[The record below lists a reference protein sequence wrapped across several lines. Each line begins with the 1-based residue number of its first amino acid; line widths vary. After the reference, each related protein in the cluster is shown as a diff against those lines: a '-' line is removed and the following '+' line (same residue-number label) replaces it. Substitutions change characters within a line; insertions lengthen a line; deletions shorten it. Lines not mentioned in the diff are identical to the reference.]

1 MYPIRW
7 PAWFNMIKEV
17 TMLCRWILPWEITQI
32 HNQYEDAGKIT
43 SCIEVKPHL
52 RSLYNQSW
60 ESNHKPTHKKQIR
73 IKLKH
78 ATMFVCFG
86 CKTKP
91 CSTNKENK
99 KSQTK
104 MMYANYSFKL
114 SSSSESEFLSTWRA
128 IQVFNA
134 AGQAPLLRGPIA
146 KIQTIN
152 IISTKK
158 QLDRT
163 SISAWITRAW
173 IKWIASSLQLCS
185 V

>member
-1 MYPIRW
+1 
-7 PAWFNMIKEV
+7 
-17 TMLCRWILPWEITQI
+17 MLCGWILPCEITQI

-73 IKLKH
+73 IKLNH
-78 ATMFVCFG
+78 ATMFFFWGAKLNHVQPTR
-86 CKTKP
+86 KT
-91 CSTNKENK
+91 K

-152 IISTKK
+152 IISTKN
-158 QLDRT
+158 QPDRT

-173 IKWIASSLQLCS
+173 IKWIASNLQLCS